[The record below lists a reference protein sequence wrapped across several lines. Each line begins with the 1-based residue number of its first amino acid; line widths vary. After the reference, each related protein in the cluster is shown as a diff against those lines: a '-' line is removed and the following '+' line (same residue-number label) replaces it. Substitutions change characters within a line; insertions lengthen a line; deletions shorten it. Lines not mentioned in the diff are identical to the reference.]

1 VRQLKTCGK
10 SDPGNPEGLHFD
22 VLSLSQT
29 ETIHLATLHVLKN
42 TGIKVESRRALRLF
56 ADAGAHIEKKNKYNI
71 VRIPPDLVEECI
83 GMAPEHVEY
92 RGRSAHVDF
101 SAAPYN
107 FSFTTFGEC
116 INIIDVHSRKFRKSV
131 KKDCR
136 ETALVCDSL
145 GEIKVFERPVNPSD
159 TPAATQSLHNAEAIF
174 TNTSKHTFIGAG
186 DVESLKRMAKM
197 AEVCVGGP
205 EHFRT
210 RKIFTTTVCP
220 VSPLLLSTNCCDTI
234 IESALLGIGLLIFPM
249 PLAGATSPVTMA
261 GTLVSFNAEVLSALV
276 LAQLTA
282 QGTPCTY
289 GSASTIMDLTLVDAS
304 LGAPEMALLSTGS
317 ACLARYYGLPSLIC
331 GGLTD
336 SKLPDPQTGY
346 ESSYGAMLCALARG
360 NFISG
365 AGVLEQGLTFD
376 YAKLLMDT
384 EMARSISKVVAGIEI
399 SPESL
404 ALEAIHQVG
413 PAGEFL
419 THRHTF
425 QNMRSQSTTVNFDR
439 KKRQAWLD
447 AGGKDLAEKAYEE
460 ARSILENHK
469 PLPLPPGA
477 AENMADIITHYEK
490 ELGIK
495 TKQERG

>member
-1 VRQLKTCGK
+1 MDGK
-10 SDPGNPEGLHFD
+10 SDPGSPEGLRFD
-22 VLSLSQT
+22 VLSLSQV

-56 ADAGAHIEKKNKYNI
+56 AAAGALIEKKDKYTS
-71 VRIPPDLVEECI
+71 VRIPPDLVEDCI
-83 GMAPEHVEY
+83 GLAPERVEY
-92 RGRSAHVDF
+92 HGRSAPADF
-101 SAAPYN
+101 TAVPDN

-116 INIIDVHSRKFRKSV
+116 INMIDLHSRKFRKSV
-131 KKDCR
+131 KKDCQ
-136 ETALVCDSL
+136 ETARVCDSIK
-145 GEIKVFERPVNPSD
+145 EIKVFERPVNPSD
-159 TPAATQSLHNAEAIF
+159 VPAATQSLHNAEAIF
-174 TNTSKHTFIGAG
+174 TNTSKHTFIGTG
-186 DVESLKRMAKM
+186 NVETLKRMAKM
-197 AEVCVGGP
+197 AEVCVGGA
-205 EHFRT
+205 EHFKA

-220 VSPLLLSTNCCDTI
+220 VSPLLLSKNCCDTI

-282 QGTPCTY
+282 EGTPCTY

-304 LGAPEMALLSTGS
+304 LGSPEMALLSAGS
-317 ACLARYYGLPSLIC
+317 ATLARYYGLPSLIC

-336 SKLPDPQTGY
+336 SKLPDSQTGY
-346 ESSYGAMLCALARG
+346 EFSYGAMLCALARG

-365 AGVLEQGLTFD
+365 AGVMEQGLTFD

-384 EMARSISKVVAGIEI
+384 EMARTLSKVVSGIETT
-399 SPESL
+399 PESL

-425 QNMRSQSTTVNFDR
+425 VNMRSQSTTINFDR
-439 KKRQAWLD
+439 KKRQAWLE
-447 AGGKDLAEKAYEE
+447 AGGKDLAEKAYDE
-460 ARSILENHK
+460 ARSILKNHK
-469 PLPLPPGA
+469 PLPLVPGA
-477 AENMADIITHYEK
+477 TEKMADIIDQYEK

>member
-1 VRQLKTCGK
+1 
-10 SDPGNPEGLHFD
+10 
-22 VLSLSQT
+22 
-29 ETIHLATLHVLKN
+29 
-42 TGIKVESRRALRLF
+42 
-56 ADAGAHIEKKNKYNI
+56 
-71 VRIPPDLVEECI
+71 
-83 GMAPEHVEY
+83 
-92 RGRSAHVDF
+92 
-101 SAAPYN
+101 
-107 FSFTTFGEC
+107 
-116 INIIDVHSRKFRKSV
+116 
-131 KKDCR
+131 
-136 ETALVCDSL
+136 
-145 GEIKVFERPVNPSD
+145 
-159 TPAATQSLHNAEAIF
+159 
-174 TNTSKHTFIGAG
+174 
-186 DVESLKRMAKM
+186 
-197 AEVCVGGP
+197 
-205 EHFRT
+205 
-210 RKIFTTTVCP
+210 
-220 VSPLLLSTNCCDTI
+220 
-234 IESALLGIGLLIFPM
+234 
-249 PLAGATSPVTMA
+249 
-261 GTLVSFNAEVLSALV
+261 
-276 LAQLTA
+276 
-282 QGTPCTY
+282 
-289 GSASTIMDLTLVDAS
+289 VDAS
-304 LGAPEMALLSTGS
+304 LGAPEMALLSAGS

-346 ESSYGAMLCALARG
+346 EFSYGAMLCALARG

-376 YAKLLMDT
+376 YAKLLMDI

-460 ARSILENHK
+460 ARSIVENHK